1 MAELQNNIVNDIRRI
16 IDESRYAAFGAVNS
30 IAVQTYWNIG
40 KKIVEEEQHGQDR
53 ADYGKHLIRQLSDE
67 LTKEYG
73 NAFSKRNLD
82 YYRKFYICFRDY
94 EIVNA
99 CVHNLT
105 WTHFRR
111 VLAVASQESREWYI
125 REASEQQWST
135 RELDR
140 NISTQYYERL
150 LSNQRKGLPLSK
162 AVSEKA
168 DTLEYIKSPV
178 VAEFLGFHNNSD
190 YNESQ
195 LERVLIDNLEKF
207 IMELG
212 KGFAFVERQKH
223 IVTETGDYNDK
234 FEPYGAVRLTIFHEL
249 KHYVFDEDAND
260 EDQDDLAD
268 FFGRYFLCPIPYLIM
283 KGIDTE
289 NDIISHCGVSMTAA
303 GNVESTIRN
312 RKQRYGYRIFEHEIP
327 FLKHLDKD
335 AYEVFVRTHEGGG

>member
-1 MAELQNNIVNDIRRI
+1 MADLQNNIVNDIRRI

-53 ADYGKHLIRQLSDE
+53 ADYGKRLIRQLSDE

-82 YYRKFYICFRDY
+82 YYRKFYVCFRDY

-150 LSNQRKGLPLSK
+150 LSNQRKGLPLNK
-162 AVSEKA
+162 TISEKA
-168 DTLEYIKSPV
+168 DPLEYIKSPV

-195 LERVLIDNLEKF
+195 LERALIDNLEKF

-223 IVTETGDYNDK
+223 IVTETGDFYIDLVFYNYRMK
-234 FEPYGAVRLTIFHEL
+234 CFVLFEL
-249 KHYVFDEDAND
+249 KTHKLSHQDIGQLDMYVRMY
-260 EDQDDLAD
+260 DDTIKD
-268 FFGRYFLCPIPYLIM
+268 
-283 KGIDTE
+283 E
-289 NDIISHCGVSMTAA
+289 NDNPTVGVLLCTDTD
-303 GNVESTIRN
+303 STIAKYSVLNDNDRLFAAKYMAFMPTQEELQQEIE
-312 RKQRYGYRIFEHEIP
+312 RQKQFFIS
-327 FLKHLDKD
+327 
-335 AYEVFVRTHEGGG
+335 THSKMEDEQ

>member
-53 ADYGKHLIRQLSDE
+53 ADYGKRLIRQLSDE

-150 LSNQRKGLPLSK
+150 LSSQREGLPLRK
-162 AVSEKA
+162 AESGKA
-168 DTLEYIKSPV
+168 DPLDYIKSPV

-195 LERVLIDNLEKF
+195 LEQALIDNLEKF

-223 IVTETGDYNDK
+223 IVTETGDFYIDLVFYNYRMK
-234 FEPYGAVRLTIFHEL
+234 CFVLFEL
-249 KHYVFDEDAND
+249 KTHKLSHQDIGQIDMYVRMY
-260 EDQDDLAD
+260 DDTIKD
-268 FFGRYFLCPIPYLIM
+268 
-283 KGIDTE
+283 E
-289 NDIISHCGVSMTAA
+289 NDNPTIGVLLCTDTD
-303 GNVESTIRN
+303 STIAKYSVLNDNDRLFAAKYMAFMPTQEELQQEIE
-312 RKQRYGYRIFEHEIP
+312 RQKQF
-327 FLKHLDKD
+327 FLS
-335 AYEVFVRTHEGGG
+335 THSKTEDEQ

>member
-1 MAELQNNIVNDIRRI
+1 MNELQNNIVNDIRRI

-53 ADYGKHLIRQLSDE
+53 ADYGKRLIRQLSDE

-150 LSNQRKGLPLSK
+150 LSNQRKGLPLRK

-168 DTLEYIKSPV
+168 DPLEYIKSPV
-178 VAEFLGFHNNSD
+178 VAEFWEFHALIIYIN
-190 YNESQ
+190 
-195 LERVLIDNLEKF
+195 VLSYL
-207 IMELG
+207 L
-212 KGFAFVERQKH
+212 
-223 IVTETGDYNDK
+223 
-234 FEPYGAVRLTIFHEL
+234 L
-249 KHYVFDEDAND
+249 KKLF
-260 EDQDDLAD
+260 
-268 FFGRYFLCPIPYLIM
+268 
-283 KGIDTE
+283 
-289 NDIISHCGVSMTAA
+289 
-303 GNVESTIRN
+303 
-312 RKQRYGYRIFEHEIP
+312 
-327 FLKHLDKD
+327 
-335 AYEVFVRTHEGGG
+335 

>member
-53 ADYGKHLIRQLSDE
+53 ADYGKRLIRQLSDE

-73 NAFSKRNLD
+73 NVFSKRNLD

-150 LSNQRKGLPLSK
+150 LSNQRKGLPLNK

-168 DTLEYIKSPV
+168 DPLEYIKSPV

-195 LERVLIDNLEKF
+195 LEQALIDNLEKF

-223 IVTETGDYNDK
+223 IVTETGDFYIDLVFYNYRMK
-234 FEPYGAVRLTIFHEL
+234 CFVLFEL
-249 KHYVFDEDAND
+249 KTHKLSHQDIGQIDMYVRMY
-260 EDQDDLAD
+260 DDTIKD
-268 FFGRYFLCPIPYLIM
+268 
-283 KGIDTE
+283 E
-289 NDIISHCGVSMTAA
+289 NDNPTVGVLLCTDTD
-303 GNVESTIRN
+303 STIAKYSVLNDNDRLFAAKYMAFMPTQEELQQEIE
-312 RKQRYGYRIFEHEIP
+312 RQKQFFIS
-327 FLKHLDKD
+327 
-335 AYEVFVRTHEGGG
+335 THSKMEDEQ

>member
-53 ADYGKHLIRQLSDE
+53 ADYGKRLIRQLSDE

-150 LSNQRKGLPLSK
+150 LSNQRKGLPLNK
-162 AVSEKA
+162 VVSEKA
-168 DTLEYIKSPV
+168 DPLEYIKSPV

-195 LERVLIDNLEKF
+195 LEQALIDNLEKF

-223 IVTETGDYNDK
+223 IVTETGDFYIDLVFYNYRMK
-234 FEPYGAVRLTIFHEL
+234 CFVLFEL
-249 KHYVFDEDAND
+249 KTHKLSHQDIGQIDMYVRMY
-260 EDQDDLAD
+260 DDTIKD
-268 FFGRYFLCPIPYLIM
+268 
-283 KGIDTE
+283 E
-289 NDIISHCGVSMTAA
+289 NDNPTVGVLLCTDTD
-303 GNVESTIRN
+303 STIAKYSVLNDNDRLFAAKYMAFMPTQEELQQEIE
-312 RKQRYGYRIFEHEIP
+312 RQKQFFIS
-327 FLKHLDKD
+327 
-335 AYEVFVRTHEGGG
+335 THSKMEDEQ

>member
-1 MAELQNNIVNDIRRI
+1 MADLQNNIVNDIRRI

-53 ADYGKHLIRQLSDE
+53 ADYGKRLIRQLSDE

-150 LSNQRKGLPLSK
+150 LSNQRKGLPLNK
-162 AVSEKA
+162 TISEKA
-168 DTLEYIKSPV
+168 DPLEYIKSPV

-195 LERVLIDNLEKF
+195 LERALIDNLEKF

-223 IVTETGDYNDK
+223 IVTETGDFYIDLVFYNYRMK
-234 FEPYGAVRLTIFHEL
+234 CFVLFEL
-249 KHYVFDEDAND
+249 KTHKLSHQDIGQLDMYVRMY
-260 EDQDDLAD
+260 DDTIKD
-268 FFGRYFLCPIPYLIM
+268 
-283 KGIDTE
+283 E
-289 NDIISHCGVSMTAA
+289 NDNPTVGVLLCTDTD
-303 GNVESTIRN
+303 STIAKYSVLNDNDRLFAAKYMAFMPTQEELQQEIE
-312 RKQRYGYRIFEHEIP
+312 RQKQFFIS
-327 FLKHLDKD
+327 
-335 AYEVFVRTHEGGG
+335 THSKMEDEQ